1 MKCDY
6 CNRTSD
12 ECRIKT
18 IKGKA
23 YCPKHITQHYRDRLG
38 KHTIYD
44 KNDVII
50 EGDIAKIILRNK
62 EQEIVGEAIVDTED
76 LPKCLEYKWHIRK
89 NKSNNYAITTL
100 SPVEKL
106 HLHRLVLNYEGAL
119 DIDHINR
126 NGLDNR
132 KSNLRIVNH
141 SANLA
146 NNGKTGV
153 KQVPSGKYQASC
165 TRNYRS
171 IYIGTYDTFDEAVR
185 ARNDFIS
192 KL

>member
-6 CNRTSD
+6 CTRTSD
-12 ECRIKT
+12 ECKIKV

-23 YCPKHITQHYRDRLG
+23 HCPKHMSQYYRNKLG
-38 KHTIYD
+38 ERSIYD
-44 KNDVII
+44 KNDIII
-50 EGDIAKIILRNK
+50 EGDTAKIILRNK
-62 EQEIVGEAIVDTED
+62 EQAIAGEAIVDTED

-89 NKSNNYAITTL
+89 GRNTNYAIATVSQT
-100 SPVEKL
+100 EKI
-106 HLHRLVLNYEGAL
+106 HLHRLILAYTGSL

-132 KSNLRIVNH
+132 KNNLRIVSH
-141 SANLA
+141 STNLA

-153 KQVPSGKYQASC
+153 KRAPSGRYQATC
-165 TRNYRS
+165 TRNYQN
-171 IYIGTYDTFDEAVR
+171 IYIGTYDAFDEAVK
-185 ARNDFIS
+185 ARSDFID

>member
-23 YCPKHITQHYRDRLG
+23 YCPKHMTQYYRNKLG
-38 KHTIYD
+38 ERSIYD
-44 KNDVII
+44 RNDVVI
-50 EGDIAKIILRNK
+50 EGNIAKIILRDK
-62 EQEIVGEAIVDTED
+62 AQEIVGEAVVDAEN
-76 LPKCLEYKWHIRK
+76 LPRCLEYKWHIRK
-89 NKSNNYAITTL
+89 NKNTNYAIATL
-100 SPVEKL
+100 SQTEKL
-106 HLHRLVLNYEGAL
+106 HLHRLILNYTGPL

-132 KSNLRIVNH
+132 KNNLRIVKH
-141 SANLA
+141 GINLA

-153 KQVPSGKYQASC
+153 KQVPSGRYQAKC
-165 TRNYRS
+165 TRNYQS
-171 IYIGTYDTFDEAVR
+171 IYIGTYDTFDEAVK